1 MVPRRL
7 DGSGVEAGVER
18 NGTRTE
24 GGVYHTT
31 RPLFAVVVRVFRP
44 RASVPIR
51 ASGDGK
57 DGSDPPTFYRW
68 RGSANGGVW
77 HPVYRRVYH
86 PPHSLRGGRS
96 RPHVS
101 LREGSPART
110 RAGRRAATTGPMR
123 DRLLRV
129 FSSSAA

>member
-57 DGSDPPTFYRW
+57 DGSDPPLFAAGADRLM
-68 RGSANGGVW
+68 GGVA
-77 HPVYRRVYH
+77 PGV
-86 PPHSLRGGRS
+86 PPGVPPPPSLRGGRS

>member
-7 DGSGVEAGVER
+7 DGSGVER

-57 DGSDPPTFYRW
+57 DGSDPPLFAAGADRLM
-68 RGSANGGVW
+68 GGVA
-77 HPVYRRVYH
+77 PGVPPGVPPP